1 MSTGHDRED
10 TYLIRRKR
18 SDIVNNTAHIATGV
32 SVEQFT
38 VTGAVDG
45 ASKDVPVRS
54 EVRPQIDTRLVAAV
68 QRGAGA
74 HCHEAA
80 GLLQQYYFCVASC
93 GVEMDSPETGYTVT
107 PDSWAL
113 LHRTKGQLRA
123 LISQNRVP
131 AGVS

>member
-1 MSTGHDRED
+1 MD
-10 TYLIRRKR
+10 
-18 SDIVNNTAHIATGV
+18 NTSHIATGV

-45 ASKDVPVRS
+45 ASKDVPVRG
-54 EVRPQIDTRLVAAV
+54 ELRPQIDTRLVAAV

-74 HCHEAA
+74 RCHEAA
-80 GLLQQYYFCVASC
+80 GLLQQYYLCVENC
-93 GVEMDSPETGYTVT
+93 WVDMDSAETGYTVT
-107 PDSWAL
+107 PASWAL
-113 LHRTKGQLRA
+113 LQRTKGQLRA